1 MKEILKQYVNI
12 PSVAGREEGMENAL
26 RSKLGHIFEDV
37 RTDNIGNL
45 IMHKSGAGKKLL
57 LCAPIDDFGIIVT
70 YSGNGKTV
78 LGALGN
84 TSESTFSSRRVGFF
98 DGTGGVLM
106 NGGKDESDISKYEVF
121 FGGDASQDG
130 NPTLPKQSERGYF
143 YPEFNE
149 LGAEYVT
156 GRGIK
161 SKLGAALVTALI
173 LDEYKNGGLFAD
185 CDVTLIFYVQSKL
198 DTKGITAASFGIS
211 ADIAV
216 IFDYTDVQNTDFIKG
231 GLSLLLTSKR
241 YVCPPEISSKLQ
253 NLISGKSIQVY
264 TDNESV
270 ICPEAALYCHAS
282 GFAVCKLCF
291 AVKDETVRIG
301 GAVQSAKDVLHA
313 LISE

>member
-12 PSVAGREEGMENAL
+12 PSVAGREEGMANAL
-26 RSKLGHIFEDV
+26 KSKLGHIFEDV
-37 RTDNIGNL
+37 RTDSIGSL
-45 IMHKSGAGKKLL
+45 IMHRSGTGKKLL

-70 YSGNGKTV
+70 YSENGKTV
-78 LGALGN
+78 PGALGN

-98 DGTGGVLM
+98 DGTSGVLM

-121 FGGDASQDG
+121 FGDSTNPDG
-130 NPTLPKQSERGYF
+130 NPVLPKQSERGYF

-149 LGAEYVT
+149 LGTEYVT

-173 LDEYKNGGLFAD
+173 LDEYKDGSLFSD

-216 IFDYTDVQNTDFIKG
+216 IFDYTDVQSTELLKG

-253 NLISGKSIQVY
+253 KLISDKSIQVY

-282 GFAVCKLCF
+282 GFPVCKLCF

-301 GAVQSAKDVLHA
+301 DAVQSAKDVLHA